1 MVASKGTAVLL
12 DSMTMS
18 TVCRRQYRENKSS
31 SKTQSKAAF
40 SWWKNTP
47 THQSTHQQ

>member
-1 MVASKGTAVLL
+1 
-12 DSMTMS
+12 MS
-18 TVCRRQYRENKSS
+18 T

-47 THQSTHQQ
+47 THQSTTLKQTQLTTYQQ